1 MSHQITWESRGSI
14 IECSGLFDIGELQ
27 EANGIL
33 HGHEGFDRHTY
44 QIWDLLNADMS
55 TISEE
60 DMLEPSA
67 MDDVASMS
75 TPRMKIALV
84 VNDDYAVKL
93 CESYSKSI
101 GEFNSKWECRLFDSM
116 GDARQWARS

>member
-1 MSHQITWESRGSI
+1 
-14 IECSGLFDIGELQ
+14 
-27 EANGIL
+27 
-33 HGHEGFDRHTY
+33 
-44 QIWDLLNADMS
+44 
-55 TISEE
+55 
-60 DMLEPSA
+60 
-67 MDDVASMS
+67 MDDAASMS

-101 GEFNSKWECRLFDSM
+101 GEFNSKWECLLFDSM